1 MAKQE
6 ICVDWQEDFETGALA
21 NPALKERREAAKN
34 RIRNAER
41 PVIYT
46 LDTHDENYM
55 NTLEG
60 QKLPVPHCIKGT
72 PGHKIVQE
80 LLDASTQTPIFV
92 EKNTFGYL
100 DWKKILGDAEDIDEI
115 VIWGTVNPICPV
127 AQAVIL
133 RALYPNKKITVDF
146 AACGFMAD
154 EKGDETFCREA
165 TKYVLTMQQIDV
177 IND

>member
-6 ICVDWQEDFETGALA
+6 VCVDWQVDFETGALA
-21 NPALKERREAAKN
+21 NPALKTRREAGIN
-34 RIRNAER
+34 RIKNAER
-41 PVIYT
+41 PVVFT

-80 LLDASTQTPIFV
+80 LLDACTQTPIFV
-92 EKNTFGYL
+92 EKNTFGYT
-100 DWKKILGDAEDIDEI
+100 DWKKIFGDAKDIDEF
-115 VIWGTVNPICPV
+115 VIWGTVNPICPT
-127 AQAVIL
+127 AQAVII
-133 RALYPNKKITVDF
+133 RALYPNKKVTVDY

-154 EKGDETFCREA
+154 ENGDETFCRKA
-165 TKYVLTMQQIDV
+165 TKYVLNQQQIDV